1 MSYSWEIPVGRGRS
15 LLGNQGW
22 FSSLLANWQSF
33 GILTFQTGHP
43 FTVALVPEIDN
54 SNTGRSILGFG
65 ANDRPHRTGT
75 GGISN
80 PGPNQWFDT
89 RAFVFP
95 RYGSFGNSGRN
106 ILEGPGYATVDLSLV
121 RDTRISEEATIQFRA
136 EFFNL
141 LNRPNLHLPDLFL
154 GSPTFGRILSAGEP
168 RHIQL
173 GLKLLF

>member
-1 MSYSWEIPVGRGRS
+1 MSSDLPLPFQNNRLS
-15 LLGNQGW
+15 PS
-22 FSSLLANWQSF
+22 FSLLADQC
-33 GILTFQTGHP
+33 
-43 FTVALVPEIDN
+43 
-54 SNTGRSILGFG
+54 
-65 ANDRPHRTGT
+65 
-75 GGISN
+75 
-80 PGPNQWFDT
+80 DT